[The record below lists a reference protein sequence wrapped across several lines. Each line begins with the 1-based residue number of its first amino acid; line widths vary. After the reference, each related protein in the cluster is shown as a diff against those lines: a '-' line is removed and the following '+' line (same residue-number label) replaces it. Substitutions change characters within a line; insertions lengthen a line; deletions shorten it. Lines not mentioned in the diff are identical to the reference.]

1 MNYELGLQREVGV
14 VTWETWV
21 YFYDIEDFVYQDLSG
36 IEVDGLALATYRQED
51 AEFYGAEA
59 SVSFPLWQSGSIDNG
74 LKLFG
79 DFVKAELSGG
89 EDLPRIPPWRVGT
102 DFSFGQEAW
111 NAGVD
116 VVYHGEQNDVSS
128 FETDDYTLLGAN
140 FIYKLDFDRTQWEL
154 FVRGNNLLDKEARKS
169 TSFIAAYA
177 PLPGISFTAG
187 VRGRF

>member
-1 MNYELGLQREVGV
+1 MIWPVHDDIYRAFLTSTSPSS
-14 VTWETWV
+14 VT
-21 YFYDIEDFVYQDLSG
+21 S
-36 IEVDGLALATYRQED
+36 
-51 AEFYGAEA
+51 
-59 SVSFPLWQSGSIDNG
+59 
-74 LKLFG
+74 
-79 DFVKAELSGG
+79 
-89 EDLPRIPPWRVGT
+89 RVGT

-116 VVYHGEQNDVSS
+116 VVYQGEQNDVSS

-140 FIYKLDFDRTQWEL
+140 FIYKLDFERTQWQL